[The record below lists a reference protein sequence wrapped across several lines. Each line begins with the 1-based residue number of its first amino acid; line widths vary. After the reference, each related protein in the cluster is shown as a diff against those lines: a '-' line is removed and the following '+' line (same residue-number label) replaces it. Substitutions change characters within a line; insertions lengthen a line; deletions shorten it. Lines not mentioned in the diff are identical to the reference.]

1 MIGDVVLH
9 WAVVLL
15 LGAVGLP
22 WAKYVFATL
31 PAAMLGMARLL
42 GIALVGVFAWGV
54 AMLGILPFS
63 GGTVLVS
70 MLVIA
75 GVGWRLCGGIDR
87 AWLNAHWRSLVLSEV
102 MFVIGF
108 AMVVYI
114 RGHNPDPWGTER
126 PMDFAFLQSVLQ
138 SPSFPPLDPWMA
150 GFTINYYYLGYV
162 LAAVPVTLTVA
173 DPAVAYNLALATS
186 AGLAA
191 VAIAAVA
198 VSMVRLLVAE
208 RWAGPD
214 WGVALSAVLV
224 VLVAGNLGGF
234 VQVVAGF
241 PEVLALEGRD
251 VGRALINGVT
261 TRAPL
266 ELSQPFRGWD
276 FDGMTTATPRDMWAE
291 FNWWNPSRAV
301 WDDIP
306 DGAGGSER
314 RYAITE
320 FPFFSY
326 WLGDMHPHVMALPYG
341 VLLVAFALRRASQSR
356 VPWVLPALL
365 IGMLYPLNSW
375 DYPTYLALYVATIV
389 WASLRHGTGWRSIVE
404 ESALVVVAS
413 YVWYLPFHRS
423 FHSLVGSL
431 EPLTAIPV
439 LATVSRYFGVAP
451 AQTEFHGLFVMF
463 GLFLLPIVVMGWHLC
478 ETVFERSLYGVMVA
492 MAGIGALVG
501 FATIFALPLAALL
514 LHIAFRRTTVTPSQ
528 TLWLGLVALAALLLI
543 AVDMVF
549 IRDVFSSRMN
559 TVFKFY
565 YQVWV
570 LWGIGAVVA
579 TWWVWAVA
587 SPRVRW
593 ALLAVITPVLMA
605 ALVYP
610 AATLGGVPGSGSDWS
625 LAGRT
630 PRDWAAGGSASLAWL
645 RANAPA
651 GAVIVEAV
659 GGSYDIE
666 GRGYGAISA
675 ASGRPTIMGW
685 PGHESQWRGGH
696 PEAYAQIGQ
705 REQDVAT
712 VYTSGDAATV
722 SQILTQYRVRYIYV
736 GPTERATYGETGLAV
751 FDVVADEVFREGDV
765 VIYAVR

>member
-1 MIGDVVLH
+1 MF
-9 WAVVLL
+9 L
-15 LGAVGLP
+15 LGVVGLP

-42 GIALVGVFAWGV
+42 GVALVGVLAWSV

-70 MLVIA
+70 MLIIA
-75 GVGWRLCGGIDR
+75 GLGWRLCGGIDR
-87 AWLNAHWRSLVLSEV
+87 AWLKAHWRALAVSEV
-102 MFVIGF
+102 MFVFGF

-150 GFTINYYYLGYV
+150 GFPINYYYFGYV
-162 LAAVPVTLTVA
+162 LAAIPVTLTVA

-191 VAIAAVA
+191 VAIAAVV

-208 RWAGPD
+208 RWHGPD
-214 WGVALSAVLV
+214 WAVAVSAVVV

-241 PEVLALEGRD
+241 PEVLALQGRD

-261 TRAPL
+261 TRTPL

-306 DGAGGSER
+306 IDAGRTER

-341 VLLVAFALRRASQSR
+341 VLLVAFALRRASLPA

-375 DYPTYLALYVATIV
+375 DYPTYLFLYVAAIV
-389 WASLRHGTGWRSIVE
+389 WSSVRHGRGWRALLQ
-404 ESALVVVAS
+404 ESVLVVVAS
-413 YVWYLPFHRS
+413 YLWYLPFHGS
-423 FHSLVGSL
+423 FYSLVGSL
-431 EPLTAIPV
+431 EPLTTIPL

-451 AQTEFHGLFVMF
+451 AQTEFHGLVVMF
-463 GLFLLPIVVMGWHLC
+463 GLFLTPIFLMAWQLC
-478 ETVFERSLYGVMVA
+478 DTPIERRLYGVTGIVA
-492 MAGIGALVG
+492 VVGAFGG
-501 FATIFALPLAALL
+501 FATVFALPLAALL
-514 LHIAFRRTTVTPSQ
+514 LHIAFRRATVTPAQ
-528 TLWLGLVALAALLLI
+528 TLWLGMAALAALLLV
-543 AVDMVF
+543 AVDVVF

-570 LWGIGAVVA
+570 LWGMVAVVA
-579 TWWVWAVA
+579 TWWLWSVA
-587 SPRVRW
+587 SSRMRW
-593 ALLAVITPVLMA
+593 VLLGVVLPILGA

-610 AATLGGVPGSGSDWS
+610 AATLGGVPGSGSSWS

-630 PRDWAAGGSASLAWL
+630 PRDWAPGGSASVAWL

-651 GAVIVEAV
+651 GAVVLEAV

-675 ASGRPTIMGW
+675 ATGRPTVMGW

-696 PEAYAQIGQ
+696 PEANAQIGQ
-705 REQDVAT
+705 REQDVAIM
-712 VYTSGDAATV
+712 YTSGDAATV
-722 SQILTQYRVRYIYV
+722 TQLLQQYRVRYIYV
-736 GPTERATYGETGLAV
+736 GPTERATYGEAGLAL
-751 FDVVADEVFREGDV
+751 FAEVADEVFREGDV
-765 VIYAVR
+765 VIYQVRS